1 MIPKMP
7 LNSAILYCV
16 FFPCVFFSWSCLHTV
31 QCLHVHDFHLVYFS
45 SKPFASTLH
54 YINESGEYFTFIIK
68 TLAVYFN
75 CMEFIRAKIPKALL
89 KIM

>member
-16 FFPCVFFSWSCLHTV
+16 FFLGVAYICTV
-31 QCLHVHDFHLVYFS
+31 QCLHVHDIHLVYFS

-54 YINESGEYFTFIIK
+54 YINVSGEYFTFIIK